1 MGVERAFPPP
11 APARDARLVAVPPVA
26 AVPDCLPAPEAPG
39 RAVFF
44 AADCLP
50 TSPEAVAA
58 DLRVDLPAVP
68 AADCRESADLDAGAC
83 VVALRALPLPLLGD

>member
-1 MGVERAFPPP
+1 
-11 APARDARLVAVPPVA
+11 
-26 AVPDCLPAPEAPG
+26 VPDCLPAPEAPG

-50 TSPEAVAA
+50 TSPEAVPA

-68 AADCRESADLDAGAC
+68 AADCRVSADLDAG
-83 VVALRALPLPLLGD
+83 VVALRALPLPLRAD